1 MPKQH
6 LFLALVVYVTT
17 AVGSFFAFSAFMK
30 QSVLATQSG
39 AAADQDSMDAD
50 QTKLGT
56 LLTINPSDP
65 KDQACPLSGKLYTA
79 TERAAWEKRR
89 PLYVMIENH
98 TDARP
103 QSGLSDADIVF
114 EAVAEGGITRFGALF
129 YCGVQADDTVLAPIR
144 SARTYYV
151 DWASGFNRPMYVHVG
166 GANVPG
172 PSDALGQI
180 GDYGWNGT
188 TDINQFSVGYP
199 TFVRDY
205 NRVPGKDIAT
215 EHTMVTSTE
224 KLWAVAAKRGWTNMS
239 PEQKVGKKVVAA
251 TDWKDGFTGWTF
263 ADEALSEGSATSISY
278 DFWSGYNDFA
288 VSWNYDAAQKAY
300 LRTMGGEKHIDAN
313 NEEQIAA
320 ANVIVLFTSEK
331 GPINE
336 KKHMLYGT
344 TGKGEALVF
353 MNGNAV
359 KANWTKKDRESEL
372 QFFDAKGKP
381 LALQRGLTWISVL
394 ATGAEVTY

>member
-6 LFLALVVYVTT
+6 LFLALVVYVAT
-17 AVGSFFAFSAFMK
+17 AVGSFFAFSTLLKHSAIAA
-30 QSVLATQSG
+30 QDGT
-39 AAADQDSMDAD
+39 AADQATTSED
-50 QTKLGT
+50 QTVLGT

-65 KDQACPLSGKLYTA
+65 KDQACPLNGKFYTA
-79 TERAAWEKRR
+79 TEKTAWEKRR
-89 PLYVMIENH
+89 PLFVMIENH
-98 TDARP
+98 MDARP

-114 EAVAEGGITRFGALF
+114 EAVAEGGITRFGAVF
-129 YCGVQADDTVLAPIR
+129 YCGVQADDTPLAPIR
-144 SARTYYV
+144 SARTYFV

-205 NRVPGKDIAT
+205 NRIPGKEIAT
-215 EHTMVTSTE
+215 EHTMVTTTE
-224 KLWAVAAKRGWTNMS
+224 KLWAVASKRGWTNMS
-239 PEQKVGKKVVAA
+239 PERKVGKKVVPA
-251 TDWKDGFTGWTF
+251 TDWKDEYTGWTF
-263 ADEALSEGSATSISY
+263 ADESLAEGTTSAISY
-278 DFWSGYNDFA
+278 EFWSGYNDFA
-288 VSWNYDAAQKAY
+288 VSWQYDTSKKAY
-300 LRTMGGEKHIDAN
+300 LRNMAGAKHVDAN

-320 ANVIVLFTSEK
+320 ANVIVLFATEK

-394 ATGAEVTY
+394 AKETEVKY

>member
-6 LFLALVVYVTT
+6 LFLALVVYIAT
-17 AVGSFFAFSAFMK
+17 AVGSFFAFSAFLK
-30 QSVLATQSG
+30 QTATAQSDDLTTQAG
-39 AAADQDSMDAD
+39 SQSD
-50 QTKLGT
+50 QTALGT

-65 KDQACPLSGKLYTA
+65 KDQACPLNGKLYTKV
-79 TERAAWEKRR
+79 EREAWEKRR

-103 QSGLSDADIVF
+103 QSGLADADVVF

-129 YCGVQADDTVLAPIR
+129 YCGVQADDTTLAPIR
-144 SARTYYV
+144 SARTYFV

-205 NRVPGKDIAT
+205 NRVPGKEIAT

-224 KLWAVAAKRGWTNMS
+224 KLWAVATKRGWTNLS
-239 PEQKVGKKVVAA
+239 PEQKVGKKVVPA

-263 ADEALSEGSATSISY
+263 ADEPMSDGTATTVSY

-288 VSWNYDAAQKAY
+288 VSWNYDSAKKAY
-300 LRTMGGEKHIDAN
+300 LRTMGGEKHLDAN
-313 NEEQIAA
+313 SNEQIAA
-320 ANVIVLFTSEK
+320 ANVVVLYATEK

-344 TGKGEALVF
+344 TGKGEAVVF

-359 KANWTKKDRESEL
+359 KASWTKKDRESEL

-394 ATGAEVTY
+394 AVGAEVSY